1 MRCPKCQ
8 YISFDDGDK
17 CRNCGYEFSLS
28 FATDDLD
35 LPIEEPDVFARPN
48 LDLSLTDANQR
59 VSHAP
64 TPDPARGDRP
74 TTGSLDLPLFRD
86 GASGEDRSLVSVP
99 PVTRAPLAVRKG
111 SLNMSRPASRR
122 DDEPHLD
129 LEPTDDVETAWR
141 RPAVHPDPHAPSP
154 PIESEVTSAPAG
166 ARILSGL
173 VDVCLL
179 LAIDFGVLRATMRI
193 CGLIYSELP
202 LLPIAP
208 FAAFLLILN
217 GGYLAAFTAAGG
229 QSVGKML
236 GGIRVVP
243 DDAVGSTD
251 RVPLGQAVLR
261 AAAYFLSALPFGV
274 GFLPAVFSA
283 DKRAFHDRL
292 AHTRVIKA

>member
-28 FATDDLD
+28 VATDDLD
-35 LPIEEPDVFARPN
+35 LPIAEPDVFARPN

-59 VSHAP
+59 SSTP
-64 TPDPARGDRP
+64 TPETPRADRP
-74 TTGSLDLPLFRD
+74 ITGSLDLPLFRD
-86 GASGEDRSLVSVP
+86 GASDDDRPLVSVP

-111 SLNMSRPASRR
+111 SLNVSRPAPRR

-129 LEPTDDVETAWR
+129 LEPADEIETPWR
-141 RPAVHPDPHAPSP
+141 RPASRPDPHAPSR
-154 PIESEVTSAPAG
+154 PIEAEVTSASAG

-193 CGLIYSELP
+193 CGLTYAELP

-243 DDAVGSTD
+243 DDAMASTD

-261 AAAYFLSALPFGV
+261 AAAYLLSALPLGV
-274 GFLPAVFSA
+274 GFLPAIFST

-292 AHTRVIKA
+292 AHTRVVKA